1 MARHEAGARRDLFA
15 AAKDELPPEA
25 RRRFLPLLE
34 TLLREAAGPE
44 RKEAGDEQDHA

>member
-1 MARHEAGARRDLFA
+1 MGRHEADARRDLFA
-15 AAKDELPPEA
+15 AVRDELPPEV
-25 RRRFLPLLE
+25 RRRLLPLLE